1 MKIFVVLVLL
11 MGLVMLAGCGEE
23 VEIIDTVDTIMDT
36 PTTVPPEPQL
46 PVTTQPNPVV
56 VSGNMVRIPA
66 GTFRMGSNDPEAFID
81 EQPVRSVY
89 VNAFSM
95 DRYEVTNA
103 EYKRFL
109 DANLQ
114 WQKGRVQARYHDGDY
129 LKNWVGNSYPSGEG
143 NHPVVYVSWYAA
155 RAYASWAGKRLPT
168 EAEWEKAARGG
179 LVDRKYPRRNSTDAD
194 SIDASSANYG
204 NGIGGTT
211 AVGRYPTNGYGLSD
225 MAGNVWEWCSDVYD
239 NIENS
244 RVLRGGS
251 WSSHALDARVS
262 FRGAD
267 IPIFTSDDVGFRCV
281 R

>member
-1 MKIFVVLVLL
+1 MKVFALL
-11 MGLVMLAGCGEE
+11 MLLIGTIVVAGCGEE
-23 VEIIDTVDTIMDT
+23 VEIIDAVDTVMDT
-36 PTTVPPEPQL
+36 GTVNASEPQL

-89 VNAFSM
+89 VNAFSI
-95 DRYEVTNA
+95 DRYEVTNV
-103 EYKRFL
+103 EYKRFV

-129 LKNWVGNSYPSGEG
+129 LKDWVGNNYPSGKG

-155 RAYASWAGKRLPT
+155 RAYATWVGKRLPT

-179 LVDRKYPRRNSTDAD
+179 LVGRKYPRGN

-211 AVGRYPTNGYGLSD
+211 AVGRYSANGYGLSD

-267 IPIFTSDDVGFRCV
+267 IPTFTSDDVGFRCV